1 MSGGPSVGPFYK
13 HTRPRGHYEDT
24 AMLSL
29 LSWIVTGLIVG
40 LIARAIVPGKQH
52 IGLILTI
59 VLGVIGAF
67 VGGLIW
73 SATGGSVDPNDPVNS
88 DVSRMWPGW
97 IMSVIGAV
105 IVLWGYVAL
114 TRDRGTA
121 RV

>member
-1 MSGGPSVGPFYK
+1 
-13 HTRPRGHYEDT
+13 
-24 AMLSL
+24 MLSL

-59 VLGVIGAF
+59 VLGVIGSF

-73 SATGGSVDPNDPVNS
+73 SATGGSFENDPANA

-97 IMSVIGAV
+97 IMSIIGAV